1 MMLFERARWPVNE
14 RPEVAD
20 APCCGVR
27 SVVTPGV
34 MTEKLMKLRP
44 LIGRLSICCRLSTDD
59 TAVFVTSTTG
69 ESPVTVTCSAVP
81 ATDNRKSTRDGLAE
95 EQHDAR
101 LRLGREARR
110 CGGDRIRSRRE
121 RGGRVAAP
129 VVGRRRPRDVGVDVR
144 HRDGDTRQDR
154 PRLIDDGTLEI
165 GAGQSGLRK
174 GGGR

>member
-1 MMLFERARWPVNE
+1 MMLFERARWPVND

-69 ESPVTVTCSAVP
+69 DSPVTVNCSAVP
-81 ATDNRKSTRDGLAE
+81 ATDNRKSTVTDWPRSSTMPVCVWDVKPCA
-95 EQHDAR
+95 
-101 LRLGREARR
+101 
-110 CGGDRIRSRRE
+110 SRR
-121 RGGRVAAP
+121 
-129 VVGRRRPRDVGVDVR
+129 
-144 HRDGDTRQDR
+144 
-154 PRLIDDGTLEI
+154 
-165 GAGQSGLRK
+165 
-174 GGGR
+174 